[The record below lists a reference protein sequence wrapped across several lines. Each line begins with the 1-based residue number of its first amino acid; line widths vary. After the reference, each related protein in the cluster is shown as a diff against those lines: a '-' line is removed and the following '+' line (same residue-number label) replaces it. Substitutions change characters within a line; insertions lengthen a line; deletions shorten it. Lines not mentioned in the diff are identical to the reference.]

1 MRHVG
6 SWFTALVFSCLF
18 CGALNAQ
25 QTGALHGTV
34 SNAATKSPV
43 EGAVVS
49 LRGTTHRTQSGGSGT
64 FALRDIP
71 GGNYT
76 ILVNAIGM
84 APYQAEV
91 TIAAGKTAELAVAMT
106 PIPVNLRAVVVTAS
120 KTQTEIRDIPASVAV
135 LTSENITQSGAT
147 NFTEAIKAVPGVS
160 VGSFGENF
168 NSIQLRGLPRFGNEN
183 EAVLILLDGVPQT
196 DARNSSQLLTL
207 PIDNVDHVEVVK
219 GPNSALYGRT
229 AIGGVINIST
239 QDPTDQQ
246 QFSGKIQGGQWGLL
260 RGTVTASGPISPES
274 KTGYVL
280 SWTADRH
287 DSFQTPG
294 RYGRRESS
302 LFGKIKTSFDTATS
316 MVTTVNYVENR
327 GGTPT
332 GDPLVNGQLLSD
344 IDPRFSPYTNLNLP
358 TAQYNEDHLRAMNRV
373 QRIFTPAVNLT
384 NTFGYRHDR
393 WNFIDDGDFLQG
405 PNPGQDTVT
414 LFPFTR
420 PREEDAY
427 YDDLRLELNFGSP
440 AFRNRVQIG
449 GTLDKN
455 TGKVATQ
462 FPFTDP
468 NSGGVLITYLNPQY
482 PGLSSF
488 MLQDLGSRTYAGTF
502 YGAYAQDQIAVGS
515 RLRVD
520 LGLRYDD
527 NKVHA
532 LTSSGVFVATA
543 DNKVS
548 PKVGLTYHLLN
559 SDLPGSDQLSVYGQY
574 ARAFKPPNAPAE
586 LAVALDPNNPLAPET
601 ITNYEVGLKGSTLN
615 NHVAYEVSA
624 FDMLRDGI
632 RVLLPSGTGI
642 SFQES
647 SAGKQRFKGLE
658 TGITVQP
665 VSAIQLH
672 ANYAFYD
679 GKYEHF
685 TILDQN
691 NDLIDLSGLRV
702 NLSPRHM
709 LDVGGTFDRG
719 RGLGV
724 TLSGYYEGDKALDA
738 ENTYFLPSYFVAN
751 GRVSWRW
758 DKYDAAISVTNIFN
772 KFYATDGEISAPLY
786 VFPAPPRRV
795 IAELGFT
802 F

>member
-1 MRHVG
+1 MRQVC
-6 SWFTALVFSCLF
+6 SWFTALILSVFT

-34 SNAATKSPV
+34 SNAATQSPV
-43 EGAVVS
+43 EGAIVS
-49 LRGTTHRTQSGGSGT
+49 LRGTTHRTQSGGSGA
-64 FALRDIP
+64 FVLRDISP
-71 GGNYT
+71 GNYT
-76 ILVNAIGM
+76 VVVNAIGM

-91 TIAAGKTAELAVAMT
+91 VIEAGKTAELALAMI

-120 KTQTEIRDIPASVAV
+120 KTQTEIRDIPASVSV
-135 LTSENITQSGAT
+135 LTSENITESGAT

-229 AIGGVINIST
+229 AIGGVINIIT
-239 QDPTDQQ
+239 QDPGDQQ
-246 QFSGKIQGGQWGLL
+246 QLTAKFQGGQWGFL

-274 KTGYVL
+274 KSGYVL

-294 RYGRRESS
+294 RYSRRESS
-302 LFGKIKTSFDTATS
+302 LFGKFRTIFDSATS
-316 MVTTVNYVENR
+316 VVTTVNYVENR

-332 GDPLVNGQLLSD
+332 GDPLVNGKLLSD

-358 TAQYNEDHLRAMNRV
+358 TAQYNEDHLRAMNRF
-373 QRIFTPAVNLT
+373 QRILSPVANIT

-393 WNFIDDGDFLQG
+393 WNFLDDGDFLQP

-427 YDDLRLELNFGSP
+427 YDDLRLELNFGSS
-440 AFRNRVQIG
+440 AFRNRVQLG
-449 GTLDKN
+449 GTFDKN
-455 TGKVATQ
+455 TGRVSTQ

-468 NSGGVLITYLNPQY
+468 NSGGVLITYLNPSY
-482 PGLSSF
+482 PGLSAF

-502 YGAYAQDQIAVGS
+502 YGAYAQDQIAAGS
-515 RLRVD
+515 RLRID

-532 LTSSGVFVATA
+532 LTSSGVSVATA
-543 DNKVS
+543 DSKVS

-559 SDLPGSDQLSVYGQY
+559 SDLPGSDQLSVYAQY

-601 ITNYEVGLKGSTLN
+601 VTNYEVGLKGSTFN

-632 RVLLPSGTGI
+632 RVLLPSGSGI

-658 TGITVQP
+658 TGVTVQP
-665 VSAIQLH
+665 VSAVQLH

-685 TILDQN
+685 TILDPN
-691 NDLIDLSGLRV
+691 NNLIDLSGLRV

-719 RGLGV
+719 HGLGL

-738 ENTYFLPSYFVAN
+738 ENTYFLSSYFVAN

-758 DKYDAAISVTNIFN
+758 QKYVAAVSVTNIFN

-786 VFPAPPRRV
+786 VFPAPPRRF
-795 IAELGFT
+795 IAEFDVT